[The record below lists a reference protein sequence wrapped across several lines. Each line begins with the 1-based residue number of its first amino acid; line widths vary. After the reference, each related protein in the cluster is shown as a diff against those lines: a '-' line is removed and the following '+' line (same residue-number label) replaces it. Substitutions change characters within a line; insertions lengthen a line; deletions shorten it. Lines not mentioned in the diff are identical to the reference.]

1 MRPIKFFVLLLAL
14 LGLTVSTNSFAQSE
28 DAQSEDAQT
37 FTGIEEIIVT
47 ARKREEP
54 LQETPVTITALT
66 EEKIQK
72 LYATDLKGLAMAV
85 PNLMINQY
93 ASGGFTNSAAVFMR
107 GIGNSDIDSTIDP
120 PIGIFLDGIY
130 VPRSS
135 NSNLDLFD
143 VEQVEVLRGPQGTL
157 FGRNTTAGAIVVRSK
172 RPTGEFGAKAQ
183 LTVGEYGRRD
193 IRLSL
198 ESPLSDKIN
207 AKISILQQKSDGFFK
222 AKIMNHP
229 DYSVPAQMGNDYP
242 GDYEDTGGDDVFA
255 VRPMLEFNI
264 SDTFSL
270 TLIGEYSKD
279 RSEPQPSINASKPN
293 QILSTVYGQVGT
305 PGYRNTIEINFGP
318 GFIHADIK
326 GLTAEAIW
334 ELDSGTLTSLT
345 NYRETKYQMR
355 EEIDWTIA
363 PMFGIVRTEPHEQK
377 STELR
382 YNTDINDRTTLVAG
396 VYYFEQEYLLRRDT
410 YINTSG
416 NFLAHIIGITTQS
429 HEQTSLF
436 ADVTYAVNDRLNISV
451 GGRYTKEEKS
461 YMQRAFGVG
470 DAQAPM
476 YLDDEWSNFGP
487 KVGVDY
493 KLGDG
498 KMIYATLARGFKS
511 GGFNGRGGT
520 PTTLGPF
527 DEETVDA
534 LEVGLK
540 ADWSNSLRTNI
551 AIYTMRFED
560 LQRTVIRNL
569 INCGCPNPQETVTAN
584 AAEAE
589 ISGIELEVEYVP
601 SANFSLNIA
610 LAFNDAGYEEY
621 FADVFGTGA
630 AQDYSD
636 LPLQNAPDITGSIN
650 MSYIIDMDRG
660 ASTVINLG
668 WQYHDDLN
676 SGVTGYP
683 LSEIGAR
690 SLFNASVDFLP
701 SQGNWRFSIYGK
713 NLADDIEKV
722 GHSNVGALLDLRYYS
737 DPRVLGFEL
746 AWEY

>member
-1 MRPIKFFVLLLAL
+1 MRHIKFFLLTLTL
-14 LGLTVSTNSFAQSE
+14 LGLTLSTNSFAQSE
-28 DAQSEDAQT
+28 DTQT

-66 EEKIQK
+66 DAKIQK
-72 LYATDLKGLAMAV
+72 LYATDLQDLGMSV
-85 PNLMINQY
+85 PNLLINTA
-93 ASGGFTNSAAVFMR
+93 ASGSFTNSAAVFMR

-120 PIGIFLDGIY
+120 PIGIFLDGVY

-172 RPTGEFGAKAQ
+172 RPTGEFGAKAR
-183 LTVGEYGRRD
+183 LTMGEYGRRD
-193 IRLSL
+193 LRVAV
-198 ESPLSDKIN
+198 ESPLSDTVN

-222 AKIMNHP
+222 AKYQTHP
-229 DYSVPAQMGNDYP
+229 NYSVPAQMSYDYD
-242 GDYEDTGGDDVFA
+242 GDYEDTGGDDVFS
-255 VRPMLEFNI
+255 VRPMLEFNP
-264 SDTFSL
+264 SETFKL

-279 RSEPQPSINASKPN
+279 RSQPIPATNASKPN
-293 QILSTVYGQVGT
+293 QVLSRVYGRPGT
-305 PGYRNTIEINFGP
+305 GYQSNVILNFGP
-318 GFIHADIK
+318 GYIHADIK

-334 ELDSGTLTSLT
+334 ELDGGTLTSIT
-345 NYRETKYQMR
+345 NYRETEYQMR
-355 EEIDWTIA
+355 EEIDWTDA

-382 YNTDINDRTTLVAG
+382 YTTDVSDKLSLTAG
-396 VYYFEQEYLLRRDT
+396 FYYFEQEYTLRRDT

-416 NFLAHIIGITTQS
+416 AFLAHIIGVTSQS
-429 HEQTSLF
+429 HEQQSLF
-436 ADVTYAVNDRLNISV
+436 ADLTYAINDRLNVSF

-461 YMQRAFGVG
+461 FMQKPFSVPNNA
-470 DAQAPM
+470 AEI
-476 YLDDEWSNFGP
+476 YKDDEWSNFGP
-487 KVGVDY
+487 KVGIDY
-493 KLGDG
+493 QIDED

-527 DEETVDA
+527 DEESVDA
-534 LEVGLK
+534 LEIGLK
-540 ADWSNSLRTNI
+540 ADWGPTLRTNI
-551 AIYTMRFED
+551 AFYLMRFED
-560 LQRTVIRNL
+560 LQRTVIRPL

-589 ISGIELEVEYVP
+589 IKGIEIEIEWVP
-601 SANFSLNIA
+601 SDNFNLGIA

-621 FADVFGTGA
+621 FADVFGSG
-630 AQDYSD
+630 AQDYSN
-636 LPLQNAPDITGSIN
+636 LPLQNAPDITAAVN
-650 MSYIIDMDRG
+650 MSYSIDMAND

-676 SGVTGYP
+676 ASVTGYGP
-683 LSEIGAR
+683 AEVDAR
-690 SLFNASVDFLP
+690 GTLNASIDYIP
-701 SQGNWRFSIYGK
+701 AQGNWRISAYGK
-713 NLADDIEKV
+713 NLADDIDKLATT
-722 GHSNVGALLDLRYYS
+722 NVSVLLDLAYYS
-737 DPRVLGFEL
+737 KPRVLGVEL